1 MLLGSETALLRMSH
15 VLLGMIVG
23 RYELGMEVQSRRSW
37 DAGSRLGH
45 GKGVQINIS
54 LSQKLLLTEPSNVC
68 IRTVLHE
75 CILTICTSHAA
86 LSETRANQCLCKV
99 LFLILVWL
107 SVESKKNKKSKAKNP
122 TDPKPLVSTKSQQID
137 VALLQHFSVWV
148 CKAALLQ
155 FHYAA
160 GKIHP
165 ENKSLLIWN
174 GFPVYCDN
182 FLSDSCLAGCPKL
195 TF

>member
-1 MLLGSETALLRMSH
+1 MLLGNETALLRVSH
-15 VLLGMIVG
+15 VLLGKIVG
-23 RYELGMEVQSRRSW
+23 GYELGMEALSCRSW
-37 DAGSRLGH
+37 DAGVDWVMTRGSN
-45 GKGVQINIS
+45 QYFPIS
-54 LSQKLLLTEPSNVC
+54 EVIVREPSNVC

-86 LSETRANQCLCKV
+86 LSETRANQCLCRAP
-99 LFLILVWL
+99 F
-107 SVESKKNKKSKAKNP
+107 ESWFGYRMNPKNKAKYPMIQSLQYQLAP
-122 TDPKPLVSTKSQQID
+122 TLD
-137 VALLQHFSVWV
+137 VALLQDFSVWV
-148 CKAALLQ
+148 RKAALLQ

-160 GKIHP
+160 GKINP
-165 ENKSLLIWN
+165 ENKSLLVWN